1 MQSPRKVFRI
11 EQMSVEGSDE
21 PAADWPVSSEPAAE
35 PAQAQAPAPAPV
47 RAAAAAPAPTRAV
60 TAAAAPMRAAVA
72 PGDEAGRRHHQ
83 LIGEI
88 RALRALMEP
97 KEDVHRILETYNAQI
112 AEMQKLK
119 SELVII
125 HGAIA
130 KTKQEIATLHITG
143 FRGDSMSR
151 MTHELDA
158 VVSGTE
164 QATQSIL
171 NMVEDI
177 DQFASTLIEQSK
189 DEADQALGKA
199 IQERV
204 VKVFEACNFQDI
216 TGQRI
221 SKVVNT
227 WKFIEGHIDQMM
239 EIWGGIDAFK
249 EFIPEAPAERTG
261 DDALLNGPKLE
272 EDAGHVSQDD
282 IDALFP

>member
-1 MQSPRKVFRI
+1 MPAQRKMFRI
-11 EQMSVEGSDE
+11 EQMNDVAAEAAGE
-21 PAADWPVSSEPAAE
+21 MPADSSEPQFVNDAE
-35 PAQAQAPAPAPV
+35 
-47 RAAAAAPAPTRAV
+47 
-60 TAAAAPMRAAVA
+60 
-72 PGDEAGRRHHQ
+72 RRHHEV
-83 LIGEI
+83 IGEI
-88 RALRALMEP
+88 KLLRALITPNDEAQR
-97 KEDVHRILETYNAQI
+97 VLETYQTQL

-119 SELVII
+119 GELVII
-125 HGAIA
+125 HNAISR
-130 KTKQEIATLHITG
+130 TKQEIATLHLTG
-143 FRGDSMSR
+143 FRGQQMSR

-171 NMVEDI
+171 SMVEEI
-177 DQFASTLIEQSK
+177 DGIASSLI
-189 DEADQALGKA
+189 DTAPGEAEREVGRN

-204 VKVFEACNFQDI
+204 VRVFEACNFQDI

-227 WKFIEGHIDQMM
+227 WKFIEGHVDQMM
-239 EIWGGIDAFK
+239 EIWGGITAFK
-249 EFIPEAPAERTG
+249 EFIPEAPAAPEG

>member
-1 MQSPRKVFRI
+1 MPAQRKIFRI
-11 EQMSVEGSDE
+11 EQMGPDEGEDSGVDFR
-21 PAADWPVSSEPAAE
+21 VSLEAE
-35 PAQAQAPAPAPV
+35 PPAEHNGAPV
-47 RAAAAAPAPTRAV
+47 ADLDAA
-60 TAAAAPMRAAVA
+60 
-72 PGDEAGRRHHQ
+72 RRHHE
-83 LIGEI
+83 LVAEI
-88 RALRALMEP
+88 KALRALVEP
-97 KEDVHRILETYNAQI
+97 REDTQRLLDSYQVQI

-119 SELVII
+119 SELGII
-125 HGAIA
+125 HTAIDR
-130 KTKQEIATLHITG
+130 TKQEIATLHVTG
-143 FRGDSMSR
+143 FQGEHASR

-164 QATQSIL
+164 QATQTIL

-177 DQFASTLIEQSK
+177 DQFATTMIEQA
-189 DEADQALGKA
+189 DEEKQALGRA
-199 IQERV
+199 IQDRV

-227 WKFIEGHIDQMM
+227 WKFIEGHIGQMM
-239 EIWGGIDAFK
+239 EIWGGLQAFK
-249 EFIPEAPAERTG
+249 DFIPEAPPERTG

>member
-1 MQSPRKVFRI
+1 MTAQRKIFRI
-11 EQMSVEGSDE
+11 EQMGVEST
-21 PAADWPVSSEPAAE
+21 AE
-35 PAQAQAPAPAPV
+35 PAMDLPAMIPALAIERMPATE
-47 RAAAAAPAPTRAV
+47 AAH
-60 TAAAAPMRAAVA
+60 
-72 PGDEAGRRHHQ
+72 RHHE
-83 LIGEI
+83 LMAEI
-88 RALRALMEP
+88 KALRALVEP
-97 KEDVHRILETYNAQI
+97 TDDARRTLENHQAQL

-125 HGAIA
+125 HNAITR
-130 KTKQEIATLHITG
+130 TKQEIATLHVSG
-143 FRGDSMSR
+143 FRGQSTSR

-177 DQFASTLIEQSK
+177 DQFATTMIESAK
-189 DEADQALGKA
+189 DEADQSLGRA

-221 SKVVNT
+221 SKVVNS
-227 WKFIEGHIDQMM
+227 WKFIENHIDQMM
-239 EIWGGIDAFK
+239 EIWGGIGAFK
-249 EFIPEAPAERTG
+249 EFIPDAPPEPAG
-261 DDALLNGPKLE
+261 DAALLNGPKLE
-272 EDAGHVSQDD
+272 EDAGHASQDD

>member
-1 MQSPRKVFRI
+1 MLAPRKIFRI
-11 EQMSVEGSDE
+11 EQMSLDVAGEL
-21 PAADWPVSSEPAAE
+21 PADGPAPCE
-35 PAQAQAPAPAPV
+35 SAPATASSS
-47 RAAAAAPAPTRAV
+47 APATRPV
-60 TAAAAPMRAAVA
+60 PMRAAA
-72 PGDEAGRRHHQ
+72 LLTPDDQAARRHHE
-83 LIGEI
+83 LIAELK
-88 RALRALMEP
+88 ALRTLVEP
-97 KEDVHRILETYNAQI
+97 REHAQHILDTYQAQL

-119 SELVII
+119 GELVII
-125 HGAIA
+125 HNAILR
-130 KTKQEIATLHITG
+130 TKQEIATLHTTG
-143 FRGDSMSR
+143 FHGQSMSR

-164 QATQSIL
+164 QATQTIL

-177 DQFASTLIEQSK
+177 DQFAATMIEQGK
-189 DEADQALGKA
+189 DDAEKQLGTE
-199 IQERV
+199 IQDRV

-227 WKFIEGHIDQMM
+227 WKFIEQHVAQMM

-249 EFIPEAPAERTG
+249 EFIPEAPPEPEG

-272 EDAGHVSQDD
+272 DDAGHVSQDD